1 LPKLRLC
8 TVGRELWRAFC
19 IPVGVF
25 FYKFYFV
32 IIKVSGVRVVVMFCV
47 DFSVE
52 IATRARVS
60 VRIKISTGFKIT

>member
-1 LPKLRLC
+1 M
-8 TVGRELWRAFC
+8 
-19 IPVGVF
+19 GVF